1 MPETDS
7 LISLS
12 KSEYLLFNWVLLN
25 KVSILGVWI
34 VDKQTKKHITLGYRG
49 DSVPLWQHSQY
60 NLINKM

>member
-12 KSEYLLFNWVLLN
+12 KSEYLLFNWALSI
-25 KVSILGVWI
+25 KVSILWVST
-34 VDKQTKKHITLGYRG
+34 VDKQTKKHITLGYIG
-49 DSVPLWQHSQY
+49 DLVPLWHSQY